1 MQALKIIFKSLFKK
15 KIASLLILLQLTIS
29 LYMLIT
35 SVIQMNSTNFQE
47 NQFEKHFNKDM
58 NTMVHLTIQS
68 NDDSKQYTKS
78 YFDLQT
84 FISNMPEVNAI
95 GAYDLTNTSFKEL
108 ETDAAFLQLRKNITA
123 GTFKERFPQAVEFLN
138 VEAGASKIIE
148 LKVSEGRSFVTS
160 DFERGT
166 NVAIPLLSGAAYKE
180 ILQIGTILTDSNT
193 QQKYQVVGFLADNSR
208 WFSDS
213 NYIRL
218 PFIELDDKFVAPF
231 SYLEE
236 DAMWLHSRSDK
247 LFYELKDTQ
256 DFETVKNAIT
266 VKAKA
271 LNLPVQSITVADE
284 LAAFKKDNQK
294 EITFIVVVSSVLGL
308 MTLFGLVSVMLSTI
322 VARKREFGIR
332 IMVGTTMR
340 YIQLLIWGEIFV
352 LTTLSSL
359 IATLILYFQKK
370 NDQQE
375 WAGVVNEMN
384 DVTIEVMLSAVAIA
398 FVFSLLASFIPIMRL
413 RKLQPREMVGGI
425 D

>member
-1 MQALKIIFKSLFKK
+1 MQALKIIFKSMFKK

-35 SVIQMNSTNFQE
+35 AVIQMNSTNFQE
-47 NQFEKHFNKDM
+47 KQFEKHFNKDM
-58 NTMVHLTIQS
+58 ETTVHLSIQS
-68 NDDSKQYTKS
+68 NDSSERYTKS
-78 YFDLQT
+78 YHDLQA
-84 FISNMPEVNAI
+84 FVNNMPEVNGI

-108 ETDAAFLQLRKNITA
+108 ETNEAFLQLRKKITE
-123 GTFKERFPQAVEFLN
+123 GTFKERFPQALEFLN
-138 VEAGASKIIE
+138 VEAGVAKIME
-148 LKVSEGRSFVTS
+148 LKVSEGRNFVTA
-160 DFERGT
+160 DFDRSEIDL
-166 NVAIPLLSGAAYKE
+166 IPLLSGAAYKE
-180 ILQIGTILTDSNT
+180 ILQVGTILTDSNT
-193 QQKYQVVGFLADNSR
+193 NQKYQVVGFLADNSR

-213 NYIRL
+213 DYIRL
-218 PFIELDDKFVAPF
+218 PFTGLDDKLVAPF
-231 SYLEE
+231 SYVDE
-236 DAMWLHSRSDK
+236 DALALHARSKK
-247 LFYELKDTQ
+247 LFYELKDAK
-256 DFETVKNAIT
+256 DLESVKNAIT